1 MIGNANLI
9 HHPDIQTAVTELAKK
24 KSRRALKRSKKS
36 KKTLKSNKKSQ
47 KGKFCDPEDVELADY
62 PQWQD
67 ERGYWIGEYTF
78 LDGGG
83 SPYTSSSWNYPYDH
97 YKGFVTGK
105 S

>member
-9 HHPDIQTAVTELAKK
+9 HHPDIQTVVTELAKK
-24 KSRRALKRSKKS
+24 KSGRTLKRTKKP
-36 KKTLKSNKKSQ
+36 K

-67 ERGYWIGEYTF
+67 ERGYWIGKYTF
-78 LDGGG
+78 LEGVG
-83 SPYTSSSWNYPYDH
+83 SLYTISSWDYPYNN
-97 YKGFVTGK
+97 YKGFITGK